1 MRPENETGGRQRSF
15 IEEARRRQIIASA
28 VEVIS
33 EVGYGRASL
42 ARIAKHAGIS
52 KGVIS
57 YHFAGKDELMEQL
70 VIQLYVSGGEHIAP
84 AVMAADGAR
93 NQLLA
98 YIGANL
104 GFIDANKKYVAA
116 LTDVVLNLRDA
127 DGKPRFASAEGEQ
140 EIIQPLIDIMR
151 EGQRT
156 GDFGEF
162 DPAVMAKSIRDAIDG
177 AAGRAIREKDF
188 DMTTYS
194 AHVCRLFDLATRK
207 GGRDDHRGGK

>member
-1 MRPENETGGRQRSF
+1 MRSGNGTDGRQRSF

-33 EVGYGRASL
+33 AVGYGGASL

-57 YHFAGKDELMEQL
+57 YHFEGKDDLMTQL
-70 VIQLYVSGGEHIAP
+70 VIQLYVSGAEHIAP
-84 AVMAADGAR
+84 AVMAAEGAR

-98 YIGANL
+98 YVESNL

-127 DGKPRFASAEGEQ
+127 DGKPRFASADGEQ
-140 EIIQPLIDIMR
+140 EIIQPLVDIMR
-151 EGQRT
+151 EGQRA
-156 GDFGEF
+156 GEF
-162 DPAVMAKSIRDAIDG
+162 GTFDPLVMAKSIRDAIDG
-177 AAGRAIREKDF
+177 AAGRAIREQDF
-188 DMTTYS
+188 DMKTYS
-194 AHVCRLFDLATRK
+194 AHVCRLFDVATRK
-207 GGRDDHRGGK
+207 EGTDD

>member
-1 MRPENETGGRQRSF
+1 MRPENETVGQRRSF

-33 EVGYGRASL
+33 EVGYGSASL

-70 VIQLYVSGGEHIAP
+70 VIQLYVSAGEHIAP
-84 AVMAADGAR
+84 AVMAAEGAH

-98 YIGANL
+98 YIGSNL
-104 GFIDANKKYVAA
+104 QFIDANKRYVAA
-116 LTDVVLNLRDA
+116 LIDVVLNLRDA

-140 EIIQPLIDIMR
+140 EIIQPLVDIMR
-151 EGQRT
+151 EGQRRGEF
-156 GDFGEF
+156 GDF
-162 DPAVMAKSIRDAIDG
+162 DPRVMAMSIRDAIDG
-177 AAGRAIREKDF
+177 AAGRAIRDKDF

-194 AHVCRLFDLATRK
+194 AHVCRLFDVATGKR
-207 GGRDDHRGGK
+207 GSDD